1 MKYKKFNIKAYK
13 AIIESSVSVDQTPVP
28 IIGVNE
34 SGKSSILEA
43 IAYFDYRNDNLA
55 ADKKWKFLNRYTPE
69 ATKFSVECEIEI
81 TQEELDAI
89 RTPHLLPVLEST
101 IVEEVVPTDDI
112 VEPIATVPQ
121 TVEEADIVTIDPLR
135 IDPIED
141 ELKDITIDRDSIIV
155 TRSFSTQEES
165 KPYSINGIE
174 STRVD
179 ELARSILK
187 QLARI
192 YYFDNFLERP
202 LPDQISFSKSYIDG
216 TSNDLNEDQS
226 IIEGAFSDTGVDLR
240 EFFNNKDAD
249 AQSTLMSRVNDNV
262 TKKIIDDWRK
272 MHIPEGEIDHDLDK
286 YANVKIML
294 RLGDTKKSISVKIIE
309 KFPDY
314 PEVTM
319 NLSERSLGFRWFFNF
334 SARKCFAG
342 IHDEKF
348 LYLIDEPGSYLHN
361 SAQTVLLDALIV
373 LAEKH
378 PVIYSTHSEFLL
390 DPEKININRTKVV
403 QKEDHAVRLLSL
415 SNTTTKKH
423 EGALSTLYNSLRMR
437 TPLETVMNKK
447 VIVTEGI
454 TDFYFWKP
462 IFDVAF
468 LPGFGA
474 GNNKYLISMA
484 IGASKKYIALFDGD
498 TAGNDAKKLYQKIF
512 NINESNNW
520 LTYIDNSSSPKVLES
535 LLSKADT
542 KRIKSI
548 TDKNDIKQAIT
559 FLFFDCANV
568 DEFWNGIDDE
578 TRKNIQSNVDRISVS
593 LGLTKANI
601 KYGFNTSIKI

>member
-1 MKYKKFNIKAYK
+1 
-13 AIIESSVSVDQTPVP
+13 
-28 IIGVNE
+28 
-34 SGKSSILEA
+34 
-43 IAYFDYRNDNLA
+43 
-55 ADKKWKFLNRYTPE
+55 
-69 ATKFSVECEIEI
+69 
-81 TQEELDAI
+81 
-89 RTPHLLPVLEST
+89 
-101 IVEEVVPTDDI
+101 
-112 VEPIATVPQ
+112 
-121 TVEEADIVTIDPLR
+121 
-135 IDPIED
+135 
-141 ELKDITIDRDSIIV
+141 
-155 TRSFSTQEES
+155 
-165 KPYSINGIE
+165 
-174 STRVD
+174 
-179 ELARSILK
+179 
-187 QLARI
+187 
-192 YYFDNFLERP
+192 

-226 IIEGAFSDTGVDLR
+226 IIEGAFSDTGVGLR

-294 RLGDTKKSISVKIIE
+294 RLGDTKKSISIKIIE

-334 SARKCFAG
+334 STRKCFAG
-342 IHDEKF
+342 VHEEKF

-361 SAQTVLLDALIV
+361 SAQTVLLDALIG

-378 PVIYSTHSEFLL
+378 PVVYSTHSEFLL

-437 TPLETVMNKK
+437 TPLESIMNKK

-462 IFDVAF
+462 IFDSAF

-484 IGASKKYIALFDGD
+484 IGVSKKYIALFDGD
-498 TAGNDAKKLYQKIF
+498 AAGNDAKKLYQKTF
-512 NINESNNW
+512 NINESDNW
-520 LTYIDNSSSPKVLES
+520 LTYTSSTGSPKVLES
-535 LLSKADT
+535 LLSKDDT

-548 TDKNDIKQAIT
+548 TDQSDIKQAIT
-559 FLFFDCANV
+559 FLFFDDTKVN
-568 DEFWNGIDDE
+568 EFWNGINDE
-578 TRKNIQSNVDRISVS
+578 TRNNIQSNVDRISVA
-593 LGLTKANI
+593 LGLTAANI
-601 KYGFNTSIKI
+601 KYGFSTSAKT